1 MTAEIWII
9 MLTVSTG
16 HTVQTGGEFYTQQ
29 DCMAAASA
37 IQRQGAGRAYCV
49 SRPLSREHQRQ
60 LEIQER
66 ERAQPSVDGDRTKN

>member
-16 HTVQTGGEFYTQQ
+16 QTIQTGGEFYTQQ

-37 IQRQGAGRAYCV
+37 IRSQGAGRAYCV
-49 SRPLSREHQRQ
+49 SRPLSREHQNKWGQ
-60 LEIQER
+60 VHFS
-66 ERAQPSVDGDRTKN
+66 PGP